1 MPCWV
6 TTIRTTRRRTR
17 RTCSAGRL
25 RASSAGTPFNSRYY
39 MLTNN
44 WFSGTMTTSRRYG
57 STRTGSPRARSRS
70 RRRIIPRTWSSG
82 RTACGSSR

>member
-1 MPCWV
+1 
-6 TTIRTTRRRTR
+6 
-17 RTCSAGRL
+17 L
-25 RASSAGTPFNSRYY
+25 RASSAGTPFDSRYY